1 MATAFKVV
9 AAVPRDGKRGVP
21 AGTMAM
27 MRSTG
32 FVRVSES
39 RFWITYRIFRT
50 FRIAGFL

>member
-1 MATAFKVV
+1 MATTFKVSVAACEVV

-32 FVRVSES
+32 FVRVSE
-39 RFWITYRIFRT
+39 RT
-50 FRIAGFL
+50 TAIAT